1 MALSCAPPSGSVVT
15 GGSVSFTL
23 NAEKQHGLIPHP
35 RDRRLAAANRS
46 RIACPLRASLRRG
59 SADASQ
65 ALAPQT
71 PGVAVVW
78 PLLGPPL
85 LPPPPPPP
93 PTSPRF
99 RRSSWLRAMFAPRG
113 RAAPP

>member
-35 RDRRLAAANRS
+35 RDRRLAAANRA

-71 PGVAVVW
+71 PGVAVASLRRGR
-78 PLLGPPL
+78 PLLAGPPPRRPTT
-85 LPPPPPPP
+85 PPL
-93 PTSPRF
+93 RVY
-99 RRSSWLRAMFAPRG
+99 SSH
-113 RAAPP
+113 AAGSTP

>member
-23 NAEKQHGLIPHP
+23 NAEKQHGLTPHP

-59 SADASQ
+59 SADAPQ

-71 PGVAVVW
+71 PGVAVAD
-78 PLLGPPL
+78 PCPGRPPPPG
-85 LPPPPPPP
+85 PPPPPPA
-93 PTSPRF
+93 TPRRPARSDRPA
-99 RRSSWLRAMFAPRG
+99 RR
-113 RAAPP
+113 